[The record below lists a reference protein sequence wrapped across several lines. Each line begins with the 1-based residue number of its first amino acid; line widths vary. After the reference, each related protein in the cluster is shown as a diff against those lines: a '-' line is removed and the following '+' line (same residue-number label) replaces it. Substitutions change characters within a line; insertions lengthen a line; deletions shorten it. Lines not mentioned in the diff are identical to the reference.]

1 MCVAGYRVELTEM
14 VCHIVVLSM
23 TIVSLVL
30 ATVPFWSPT
39 PPTIRQRQIF
49 MWCDFFI
56 TFIFL
61 MDLVVSFN
69 HSPEKIRNNKTCSC
83 YCCCCCCCCFGLYVT
98 PLLLYRFALLCEIE
112 KQIRRSRFS
121 FGKTGQMCLRSQLT
135 YQE

>member
-14 VCHIVVLSM
+14 VCHIVVLSL

-61 MDLVVSFN
+61 MDLVVSLTITSSHISEGNVQLLMFRACCL
-69 HSPEKIRNNKTCSC
+69 HSLNYIMYTKKC
-83 YCCCCCCCCFGLYVT
+83 
-98 PLLLYRFALLCEIE
+98 LLCRFVTLSEIH
-112 KQIRRSRFS
+112 KQIQHSRCFLK
-121 FGKTGQMCLRSQLT
+121 KTGLMSWH
-135 YQE
+135 